1 MHVDTGR
8 SAAPPL
14 RPDLLWDTRF
24 ADIALRPSKS
34 TEQST
39 LLALYAR
46 AWAAN
51 LPFSLPFALFSTP
64 LSHLSRFLLHSHFFC
79 RPPFYLLFLP
89 FSYSFLPPLLFLFFP
104 ILSFLSPCLYLLC
117 PRIHFFARLSIRH
130 SPEARFLFVLPSSAV
145 SPNPFLLHS
154 LSDRVSFF
162 PSHAI
167 PPSRPLFPRTSPT
180 IPPRFSLDLYVSFL
194 LYSRPSIRSFA
205 SFSSSLFRTLVP
217 LPFYLRFTL
226 SLYRLFHP
234 LLRCPGPL
242 FPLSRYNTAVF
253 GAAWP
258 HVSRDFECIGL
269 DTPQLGAPFRTNF
282 MLNADFSLGYIPA
295 R

>member
-1 MHVDTGR
+1 MLERGR
-8 SAAPPL
+8 PI
-14 RPDLLWDTRF
+14 F
-24 ADIALRPSKS
+24 PS
-34 TEQST
+34 
-39 LLALYAR
+39 R
-46 AWAAN
+46 
-51 LPFSLPFALFSTP
+51 
-64 LSHLSRFLLHSHFFC
+64 SRS
-79 RPPFYLLFLP
+79 
-89 FSYSFLPPLLFLFFP
+89 LFFP
-104 ILSFLSPCLYLLC
+104 LPCPICLVFCSTRIFFVDRRSIFSFSLSLIPSSLLSSFFFFPFSPFCLRVC
-117 PRIHFFARLSIRH
+117 IFFVPVSTSSLVY
-130 SPEARFLFVLPSSAV
+130 LFVTPPKLVFSSFCPLPLSLRIPFCSTLFPTV
-145 SPNPFLLHS
+145 SP
-154 LSDRVSFF
+154 FF

-253 GAAWP
+253 GAAWS

>member
-1 MHVDTGR
+1 MHRRAACALADSVRMHVDTGR

-104 ILSFLSPCLYLLC
+104 FSPFCLRVC
-117 PRIHFFARLSIRH
+117 IFFVPVSTSSLVY
-130 SPEARFLFVLPSSAV
+130 LFVTPPKLVFSSFCPLPLSLRIPFCSTLFPTV
-145 SPNPFLLHS
+145 SP
-154 LSDRVSFF
+154 
-162 PSHAI
+162 
-167 PPSRPLFPRTSPT
+167 
-180 IPPRFSLDLYVSFL
+180 FSL
-194 LYSRPSIRSFA
+194 PM
-205 SFSSSLFRTLVP
+205 
-217 LPFYLRFTL
+217 
-226 SLYRLFHP
+226 LFHP
-234 LLRCPGPL
+234 LAPYSREPRRRSLLVSPLISTSHFCSIHDPL
-242 FPLSRYNTAVF
+242 FARSPLFRRLSFAPSSRCLFIFVSHSLSIAFSTLSS
-253 GAAWP
+253 AAR
-258 HVSRDFECIGL
+258 VLCSRSAGII
-269 DTPQLGAPFRTNF
+269 QPFSVQPGR
-282 MLNADFSLGYIPA
+282 MYREISSALA
-295 R
+295 